1 MNNSSLTPKYP
12 HPVNLISNEMQEIS
26 SGAGDLTRQ
35 LQFRSK
41 DEIGILTQNFNK
53 FVSDIRNI
61 VISIAS
67 SSSVLN
73 ESLDSI
79 SFISE
84 ELAKSTEMIAVSVQ
98 GVSSGSDEQS
108 AMVKNLKDFIDT
120 MSCLKNLMT
129 LY

>member
-1 MNNSSLTPKYP
+1 
-12 HPVNLISNEMQEIS
+12 
-26 SGAGDLTRQ
+26 
-35 LQFRSK
+35 
-41 DEIGILTQNFNK
+41 
-53 FVSDIRNI
+53 
-61 VISIAS
+61 
-67 SSSVLN
+67 VLN